1 MTIMASILK
10 AHIFATEQEATA
22 AINLI
27 NEGEGIPVS
36 NDAVTRTYCDFQQ
49 LDDIYYIVADDVTE
63 SYLGEPTDLELPEPT
78 DI

>member
-1 MTIMASILK
+1 MAFINVHLFTSV
-10 AHIFATEQEATA
+10 EEANQ
-22 AINLI
+22 AIEII

-36 NDAVTRTYCDFQQ
+36 PDAVTRTYCDFQQ

-63 SYLGEPTDLELPEPT
+63 SYLGETSDLEIPEPT